1 MRSFTLRAC
10 SQMRLT
16 LTALLVL
23 AALGSGCAVRSTYI
37 KPDFPR
43 VDRLDLKRIAVMATP
58 LADAPPR
65 AAELLARMS
74 RRFIHQHKDYLAV
87 SDGVLQD
94 ASAWKQLCAPKKP
107 ASPPASQPSSQPASQ
122 PAPGLHG
129 VVRVMVSSIKQDAE
143 DLTVD
148 MVVDL
153 RRCDSGVLVW
163 KVEIDDTN
171 EKKDEDLSK
180 LAEVYKEEFG
190 PVAEKFAAPFFIVV
204 KTAFDSLPS
213 PKLTEEETMEKI
225 EMD

>member
-1 MRSFTLRAC
+1 MRNVTIML
-10 SQMRLT
+10 L
-16 LTALLVL
+16 LTA
-23 AALGSGCAVRSTYI
+23 ALCSGCAVRSSYI
-37 KPDFPR
+37 KPDFPG
-43 VDRLDLKRIAVMATP
+43 VDRLDLKRIAVVATP
-58 LADAPPR
+58 LKGAPPKT
-65 AAELLARMS
+65 AELLARIS

-94 ASAWKQLCAPKKP
+94 AKTWQQLCAPKKDAN
-107 ASPPASQPSSQPASQ
+107 ASTSQPSSQPAS
-122 PAPGLHG
+122 ASKLHG
-129 VVRVMVSSIKQDAE
+129 VVRVMVKSIKQDAE

-180 LAEVYKEEFG
+180 LAGVYKEEFG
-190 PVAEKFAAPFFIVV
+190 RAAEQYAAPFFIVV
-204 KTAFDSLPS
+204 KTAFESLPS

-225 EMD
+225 EMDD

>member
-1 MRSFTLRAC
+1 MRQTLL
-10 SQMRLT
+10 M
-16 LTALLVL
+16 TALLAI
-23 AALGSGCAVRSTYI
+23 AALGTGCAVRSTYV
-37 KPDFPR
+37 KPDFPT
-43 VDRLDLKRIAVMATP
+43 VDRLDLKRVAVVATP
-58 LADAPPR
+58 WAGAPPR

-87 SDGVLQD
+87 SDGVLAD
-94 ASAWKQLCAPKKP
+94 RAAWKQLCAPSQG
-107 ASPPASQPSSQPASQ
+107 ASGAASQPASAPASQ
-122 PAPGLHG
+122 PARLHG
-129 VVRVMVSSIKQDAE
+129 VIRVMIKSIQQEDD

-153 RRCDSGVLVW
+153 QRCDSGVLVW

-171 EKKDEDLSK
+171 EQQDEDLSR

-190 PVAEKFAAPFFIVV
+190 AVADKLAAPFFIVV

>member
-1 MRSFTLRAC
+1 MNNTLIIA
-10 SQMRLT
+10 
-16 LTALLVL
+16 ALLTT
-23 AALGSGCAVRSTYI
+23 AALGTGCAVRSTYV
-37 KPDFPR
+37 KPDFST
-43 VDRLDLKRIAVMATP
+43 VDRLDLKRVAVVATP
-58 LADAPPR
+58 IPNEQPR

-74 RRFIHQHKDYLAV
+74 RRFINQHKDYLAV
-87 SDGVLQD
+87 SDGVLSE
-94 ASAWKQLCAPKKP
+94 AGAWKTLCKP
-107 ASPPASQPSSQPASQ
+107 ATAASQ
-122 PAPGLHG
+122 PATQPTSQPARPRLHG
-129 VVRVMVSSIKQDAE
+129 VVRVMVKSIHHDAG

-153 RRCDSGVLVW
+153 RRCDTGVLVW

-180 LAEVYKEEFG
+180 LAGVYKAEFG
-190 PVAEKFAAPFFIVV
+190 QAAEQYAAPFFIVV

>member
-1 MRSFTLRAC
+1 MNRTLIIA
-10 SQMRLT
+10 
-16 LTALLVL
+16 ALLGV
-23 AALGSGCAVRSTYI
+23 AALGSGCAVRSTYV
-37 KPDFPR
+37 KPDFPT
-43 VDRLDLKRIAVMATP
+43 VDRLDLKRVAVVATP
-58 LADAPPR
+58 IPGESPR
-65 AAELLARMS
+65 ASELLARMS

-87 SDGVLQD
+87 SDGVLQT
-94 ASAWKQLCAPKKP
+94 AGAWQQLCKP
-107 ASPPASQPSSQPASQ
+107 AKAASQPTSQPASQ
-122 PAPGLHG
+122 PAAPGLHG
-129 VVRVMVSSIKQDAE
+129 VVRVMVKTIHHDAG

-153 RRCDSGVLVW
+153 RRCDTGVLVW

-171 EKKDEDLSK
+171 ETKDDDLSK

-190 PVAEKFAAPFFIVV
+190 PVAEKYAAPLFVVV

>member
-1 MRSFTLRAC
+1 MRNVTIL
-10 SQMRLT
+10 
-16 LTALLVL
+16 LLVT
-23 AALGSGCAVRSTYI
+23 AALCSGCAVRSSYI
-37 KPDFPR
+37 KPDFPG
-43 VDRLDLKRIAVMATP
+43 VDRLDLKRIAVVATP
-58 LADAPPR
+58 LKGAPPR
-65 AAELLARMS
+65 TAELLARIS

-94 ASAWKQLCAPKKP
+94 AKTWKQLCAPKKDAN
-107 ASPPASQPSSQPASQ
+107 ASTSQPSSQPAS
-122 PAPGLHG
+122 APKLHG

-180 LAEVYKEEFG
+180 LAGVYKEEFG
-190 PVAEKFAAPFFIVV
+190 QAAEQYAAPFFIVV
-204 KTAFDSLPS
+204 KTAFESLPS

-225 EMD
+225 EMDD

>member
-1 MRSFTLRAC
+1 MRN
-10 SQMRLT
+10 LT
-16 LTALLVL
+16 LGQLPMLLVT
-23 AALGSGCAVRSTYI
+23 AALCSGCAVRSTYI

-43 VDRLDLKRIAVMATP
+43 VDRLDLKRIAVVATP
-58 LADAPPR
+58 LKEAPPKT
-65 AAELLARMS
+65 AELLARMS

-94 ASAWKQLCAPKKP
+94 PKAWKQLCTPNKDAN
-107 ASPPASQPSSQPASQ
+107 ASSPPARQPTATS
-122 PAPGLHG
+122 GLHG

-148 MVVDL
+148 LVVDL
-153 RRCDSGVLVW
+153 RRCDTGVLVW

-180 LAEVYKEEFG
+180 LAGVYKAEFG
-190 PVAEKFAAPFFIVV
+190 QAAEQYAAPFFIVV